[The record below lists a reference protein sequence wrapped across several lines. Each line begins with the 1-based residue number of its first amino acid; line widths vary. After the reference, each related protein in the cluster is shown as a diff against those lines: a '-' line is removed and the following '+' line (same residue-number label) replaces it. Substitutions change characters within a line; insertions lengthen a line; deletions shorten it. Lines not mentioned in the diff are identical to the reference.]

1 MGGTDAEVDLGDLEK
16 RRKVAPLLVGSL
28 SVPDLSGGSKH
39 VPLAML
45 LTVDV
50 DKIPGFREVLQR
62 QEAGEEFDVISR
74 WVALTDAGGGMP
86 PQAVLD
92 FYLPDFDLGVE
103 IYVDVDEHPRSLQ
116 AAIQTGH
123 VMVVGPDLYERLQHE
138 DEIGAKLDELRIFT
152 VQPPDPTP
160 IVGLLHQR
168 FDLPRPVYHPDQ
180 QTLSA
185 NVGDEAAAE
194 FLQGARSVTLAAVS
208 VRGDGPVAIA
218 LVDPESASLK
228 AGIPTGA
235 KVEGRWGA
243 IIAGTRSVLA
253 FDVFAEGKQVGRW
266 VIGEPP
272 AELIR
277 AGSHGAHGVG
287 ILTALSQDD
296 QAEADRQW
304 SEGIHAWVTH
314 VEALRQVRFRS
325 LQDSGTDS

>member
-1 MGGTDAEVDLGDLEK
+1 
-16 RRKVAPLLVGSL
+16 LLVGSL
-28 SVPDLSGGSKH
+28 SVPDLSGGAQH

-50 DKIPGFREVLQR
+50 DQVPGFREVLQR
-62 QEAGEEFDVISR
+62 QEAGEEFDVVSR
-74 WVALTDAGGGMP
+74 WAALTDEGGGMP
-86 PQAVLD
+86 PQAILD

-123 VMVVGPDLYERLQHE
+123 VMVMGPDLYERLQHE
-138 DEIGAKLDELRIFT
+138 DEIGAKLDDMRIFT

-168 FDLPRPVYHPDQ
+168 FDLPQPVYRPDQ
-180 QTLSA
+180 QKLSA
-185 NVGDEAAAE
+185 NVGEEAAAE
-194 FLQGARSVTLAAVS
+194 FLEGARPVTLAAVS
-208 VRGDGPVAIA
+208 VRGDGPVTIA

-228 AGIPTGA
+228 AEIPSGA

-243 IIAGTRSVLA
+243 IVAGGRSVLA
-253 FDVFAEGKQVGRW
+253 FDIFAGGKQIGRW
-266 VIGEPP
+266 VIGDPP
-272 AELIR
+272 AELVR

-287 ILTALSQDD
+287 ILTELSKDD
-296 QAEADRQW
+296 QAAADRQW

-325 LQDSGTDS
+325 LQNSGNDT